1 MAPWNLH
8 RPSRERIQAD
18 MSIGSNEVPNVLIVE
33 DEMVLRMRAV
43 DIVED
48 AGFRSV
54 EAVNA
59 DEALS
64 ILESR
69 SDISLLFTD
78 IQMPGSMDGLKL
90 AHAVHERWPSIKIIL
105 VSGQVKP
112 TDAERPVNSRFFG
125 KPLGI
130 EQMITE
136 LQAMVGTGALV
147 VTNATIK
154 PAEDV
159 HNDHSPPGASP
170 RSAQEAVLTAE
181 NDSLRLLL
189 EQAGIDAKALLAQ
202 AGIDAREREA
212 ADKLQKLILGELHH
226 RIKNTLATVSA
237 IASQSFRAAT
247 SIAHGQKAMEGRL
260 LALGR
265 AHDLL
270 MQVSWANAGLSHTL
284 SGATEPY
291 DSQGARRFHFNGPDI
306 RITSGAVIALAM
318 TLNELCTNTTKFG
331 ALSRPSGRVEIAW
344 TVDDDKQR
352 LRLAWTERG
361 GPAVEPPTRR
371 SFGTRMME
379 SLGQQLNG
387 QVRLAYEP
395 SGFVYALDVPLSS
408 IIAAA

>member
-1 MAPWNLH
+1 MTVN
-8 RPSRERIQAD
+8 
-18 MSIGSNEVPNVLIVE
+18 GSTEVPKVLVVE
-33 DEMVLRMRAV
+33 DEMLLRMRAA

-48 AGFRSV
+48 AGFTPV

-59 DEALS
+59 DEAMA
-64 ILESR
+64 ILQSR
-69 SDISLLFTD
+69 SDIAVLFTD

-90 AHAVHERWPSIKIIL
+90 ALTVHTRWPDIKIVL

-112 TDAERPVNSRFFG
+112 SDAERPANSRFFG
-125 KPLGI
+125 KPLGV
-130 EQMITE
+130 EQMIAE
-136 LQAMVGTGALV
+136 LQAMVG
-147 VTNATIK
+147 
-154 PAEDV
+154 AEAQKIL
-159 HNDHSPPGASP
+159 PGGASTAPADKSRPGDALP
-170 RSAQEAVLTAE
+170 RSASEAALSAE

-202 AGIDAREREA
+202 SGIDAKEREA

-237 IASQSFRAAT
+237 IASQSFRTAT
-247 SIAHGQKAMEGRL
+247 SIEHGQTAMEGRL

-270 MQVSWANAGLSHTL
+270 MQISWSNASLTHTL

-291 DSQGARRFHFNGPDI
+291 DSHGTRRFHFNGPDI

-331 ALSRPSGRVEIAW
+331 ALSNANGRIEIAW
-344 TVDDDKQR
+344 TIDEAEQR
-352 LRLAWTERG
+352 MCLTWTETG
-361 GPAVEPPTRR
+361 GPPVQRPTRR

-387 QVRLAYEP
+387 RVKLNYDP
-395 SGFVYALDVPLSS
+395 SGFAYFLDVPLRS
-408 IIAAA
+408 IVAAV